1 MCSSDLRESGKD
13 RQATADAVDAALGL
27 TAAEKAQLVEVEQS
41 LRELNQQIRERITS
55 LLTDSQRAELEKRFG
70 GRGR

>member
-1 MCSSDLRESGKD
+1 MLFRSARESGKD